1 MSAIYRVGK
10 VRPWAEAALGP
21 QRFAIVR
28 RCRLIDGV
36 GGRTA
41 RGPWWAEGIKGRVE
55 ARSIVEAV
63 NGAAGEVV
71 LDG

>member
-1 MSAIYRVGK
+1 MSASYRVGK

-21 QRFAIVR
+21 ERLAIVR
-28 RCRLIDGV
+28 RCPLIHTV

-41 RGPWWAEGIKGRVE
+41 RGPWYAEGVKGRHE

-63 NGAAGEVV
+63 NQAAGEVL
-71 LDG
+71 LDA